1 MTLWDYMGLWLET
14 YVRPQRARKT
24 LEAYQYA
31 LNHLS
36 EETRNTPIDQLT
48 PYQLQRECNALSEH
62 FSRQAQLLFIA
73 LRAAL
78 TRAAKLRLIEHSPM
92 ELCEMPGHEK
102 AEICYLTAAE
112 AAAYLSHAHGDPR
125 RNLLA
130 LMLCL
135 GLRRNE
141 ARGLRPEDLGA
152 DGVLRIRHQRTKDGF
167 APLKSRASRR
177 DIPVPEPL
185 RAFFQGTQGKY
196 LCDCS
201 ETALRRCHMAIL
213 QECGIDRR
221 ITLHGLRHSCATLA
235 MQNGGQLVTIQ
246 RLLGHAHFGLTAD
259 TYIHID
265 LHLLEQ
271 TTGQIF
277 TSISAPIYG
286 DGARLE
292 IV

>member
-1 MTLWDYMGLWLET
+1 MTLWEYLTIWLET
-14 YVRPQRARKT
+14 YVRPQRAKKT
-24 LEAYQYA
+24 VEAYQYA

-36 EETRNTPIDQLT
+36 QETRNTPIDQLT
-48 PYQLQRECNALSEH
+48 PYQLQRECNALAMQY
-62 FSRQAQLLFIA
+62 SRQAQLLYVA

-92 ELCEMPGHEK
+92 ELCEKPGHEK
-102 AEICYLTAAE
+102 AEICYLTPAE
-112 AAAYLSHAHGDPR
+112 ASAYLSHADGDPR
-125 RNLLA
+125 RHLLA

-141 ARGLRPEDLGA
+141 ARGLRPDDLGA
-152 DGVLRIRHQRTKDGF
+152 DGVLRIRHQRTKDGLT
-167 APLKSRASRR
+167 PLKSRASRR

-185 RAFFQGTQGKY
+185 RAFFDGPKGEY
-196 LCDCS
+196 LVDCS
-201 ETALRRCHMAIL
+201 ETALRRAHLAIL
-213 QECGIDRR
+213 AECGIDHRV
-221 ITLHGLRHSCATLA
+221 TLHGLRHTCATLA
-235 MQNGGQLVTIQ
+235 MQNGGQLVSVQ

-265 LHLLEQ
+265 LCTLQQ
-271 TTGQIF
+271 TTGRIF
-277 TSISAPIYG
+277 SLISPPIYG